1 MDSLILGLANKPVKL
16 TPNGNNKVP
25 ALYITDATG
34 SITVK
39 VPSLPFS
46 GKFELFG
53 YCPISFKI
61 DKLKCQKMTYS
72 LKKSAGKIFHVNLN
86 LETYSWEKRDST
98 KRYFWSYP
106 NYWRC
111 GRGRG
116 R

>member
-61 DKLKCQKMTYS
+61 DKLKCQKKTYS

-86 LETYSWEKRDST
+86 LETYSWGKKGFNKTLFMEL
-98 KRYFWSYP
+98 P
-106 NYWRC
+106 
-111 GRGRG
+111 
-116 R
+116 